1 MRLEKVEEG
10 GEEKDL
16 TQRERQIST
25 GSCLRREYGSW
36 VEEGSRDSGFGLGRE
51 EIGLR
56 KVLQFKCSA
65 IFLSGMERC
74 VSLLI
79 SLSIRRR
86 TRERLFF
93 FFF

>member
-1 MRLEKVEEG
+1 MRLEKVEVG

-36 VEEGSRDSGFGLGRE
+36 VGEGCRDSGLGFGRD

-56 KVLQFKCSA
+56 KVLQFKCST
-65 IFLSGMERC
+65 IFLRG
-74 VSLLI
+74 VK
-79 SLSIRRR
+79 
-86 TRERLFF
+86 
-93 FFF
+93 